1 MTQTA
6 KTVTPARGR
15 AGVTRTSGG
24 RAGSRLSFY
33 LWVFAVLAIAVTA
46 VIMGWHSGG
55 GTTDPSV
62 AANAEHMSR
71 TTAVINSAI
80 LVFREGLETILVLAA
95 ITASFLGANRVYRR
109 PVAIGG
115 AVGIAATIATWFAA
129 IWIINL
135 LGGSGLSLQAAT
147 GIPAIIV
154 LLVVM
159 NWFFH
164 RVYWTG
170 WISHHHKRRKGLLS
184 GDPETNMRRVLFG
197 FGLLG
202 FTSIYREGFE
212 IVIFL
217 QNLRVTFGS
226 SVVLEGVTLGALF
239 TAAVGVLTFS
249 LHQKLPYKRLLIIT
263 GGMLLLVLFVMV
275 GEEVQEMQLAGW
287 IATTSIGTWPGW
299 LGQWFSLFPNVQT
312 IVAQFG
318 AVMIVLGS
326 YLAAEY
332 LRVWRPRRRGLKA
345 AITADEPP
353 LAVMADVCAT
363 AETLAETAAVADAEM
378 NATLAE
384 AAAHPPVDHTP
395 ADGSSAAVGP
405 ATVSPATVSPATVSP
420 ALTPAPES

>member
-1 MTQTA
+1 MTTTAPTA
-6 KTVTPARGR
+6 KTVAR
-15 AGVTRTSGG
+15 RTGQKW
-24 RAGSRLSFY
+24 SFY
-33 LWVFAVLAIAVTA
+33 LWVAIVLAIAVTA
-46 VIMGWHSGG
+46 VILGWHSGG

-62 AANAEHMSR
+62 SANAEHMSR
-71 TTAVINSAI
+71 TTAVINSSI

-95 ITASFLGANRVYRR
+95 ITASFRGANSVYKR
-109 PVAIGG
+109 PVAVGG
-115 AVGIAATIATWFAA
+115 VAGLLATVGTWFAA
-129 IWIINL
+129 VGIISL

-164 RVYWTG
+164 KVYWTG

-184 GDPETNMRRVLFG
+184 ADGDTTMRATLLG

-212 IVIFL
+212 VVIFL

-239 TAAVGVLTFS
+239 TGAVGVMTFS

-263 GGMLLLVLFVMV
+263 GVMLLVVLFVMV
-275 GEEVQEMQLAGW
+275 GEEVNEMQLAGW
-287 IATTSIGTWPGW
+287 IGTTSIGTWPGW

-312 IVAQFG
+312 IVAQVG
-318 AVMIVLGS
+318 ALALVVGS
-326 YLAAEY
+326 YLVAEY
-332 LRVWRPRRRGLKA
+332 LRVWRPRRAGLKA
-345 AITADEPP
+345 ATVADEAPVD
-353 LAVMADVCAT
+353 VMAEICHT
-363 AETLAETAAVADAEM
+363 AETIAESEAVADAEM

-384 AAAHPPVDHTP
+384 AAADHQHGQTIPQP
-395 ADGSSAAVGP
+395 ARQ
-405 ATVSPATVSPATVSP
+405 
-420 ALTPAPES
+420 PES